1 MTRLVRTRDELAA
14 ARAEL
19 AGKSGSAT
27 IGLVPTM
34 GALHAGHLALLDSA
48 RARCDAVVA
57 SIFVNPMQF
66 QQAADLERYPRPLEA
81 DLALCE
87 QHGVDLVWAPEVATV
102 YPDGPARVWVTAGD
116 LANQLEGP
124 NRPGHF
130 DGVLTVVTKLFHIV
144 RPQVALFGQKDAQ
157 QLTMVQRMVIDLN
170 MDVEVLGVPTVREAD
185 GLALS
190 SRNVFLT
197 AAERA
202 LATSLS
208 AALEKAASQDSVAAA
223 RVAANEVL
231 DRVQFEPAF
240 ELDYAT
246 MVNPATFAEVPDD
259 YTGKVLML
267 LAAKVGST
275 RLIDNAVL
283 EFTGGQRQQE
293 RVEPAA

>member
-1 MTRLVRTRDELAA
+1 MIVAHSLADFA
-14 ARAEL
+14 VARAEL
-19 AGKSGSAT
+19 DIAGRRRVVFVA
-27 IGLVPTM
+27 TM
-34 GALHAGHLALLDSA
+34 GALHAGHRALIRMA
-48 RARCDAVVA
+48 HAAGDAVVV
-57 SIFVNPMQF
+57 SIFVNPLQF
-66 QQAADLERYPRPLEA
+66 GPGEDYARYPRPLED
-81 DLALCE
+81 DLAVCE
-87 QHGVDLVWAPEVATV
+87 SEGVDLVLVPTVADLYPAGRQVTV
-102 YPDGPARVWVTAGD
+102 HGGALGE
-116 LANQLEGP
+116 LLEGRF
-124 NRPGHF
+124 RPGHF
-130 DGVLTVVTKLFHIV
+130 DGVLTVVAKLFHIV

-157 QLTMVQRMVIDLN
+157 QLTMVQRMVLDLN
-170 MDVEVLGVPTVREAD
+170 MDVEVLGAPTVREAD

-223 RVAANEVL
+223 RIAANEVL

-259 YTGKVLML
+259 HTGKVLMV

-275 RLIDNAVL
+275 RLIDNAL
-283 EFTGGQRQQE
+283 LDFAPGPRQQE

>member
-1 MTRLVRTRDELAA
+1 VIVAHTLADFA
-14 ARAEL
+14 VARADLEA
-19 AGKSGSAT
+19 AGCRRVVFVA
-27 IGLVPTM
+27 TM
-34 GALHAGHLALLDSA
+34 GALHAGHRALIRLAHA
-48 RARCDAVVA
+48 VGDAVVV
-57 SIFVNPMQF
+57 SIFVNPLQF
-66 QQAADLERYPRPLEA
+66 GPGEDYARYPRPVED
-81 DLALCE
+81 DLAVCQAE
-87 QHGVDLVWAPEVATV
+87 GVDLVLVPTVAELYPAGRQVTV
-102 YPDGPARVWVTAGD
+102 HGGALGE
-116 LANQLEGP
+116 LLEGRF
-124 NRPGHF
+124 RPGHF
-130 DGVLTVVTKLFHIV
+130 DGVLTVVAKLFHIV

-170 MDVEVLGVPTVREAD
+170 MDVEVRGVPTVREAD

-208 AALEKAASQDSVAAA
+208 AALEKAAAQGSVAAA
-223 RVAANEVL
+223 RIAANEVL

-259 YTGKVLML
+259 YTGRVLMV
-267 LAAKVGST
+267 LAATVGNT
-275 RLIDNAVL
+275 RLIDNAML
-283 EFTGGQRQQE
+283 DFTPGLRQQE